1 MSCNYLDQS
10 CHGGTPE
17 QWKRCAA
24 RHGVECDM
32 LDFGWTHYPNSPF
45 GDVDICTHGVCRT
58 HGTNDDECKWCTPH
72 RILICGD
79 RNWTDVHPDE
89 KVLWF
94 REGQFDA
101 AKILSGEVCTVSLLD
116 SPGSIKPLYE
126 WSLSPDFPKLAGF
139 MIGDESRFRRIL
151 GVSKDGDNVIYEV
164 GRCARFDGQPTIRK
178 VVSG

>member
-58 HGTNDDECKWCTPH
+58 HGTNDDRCKWCTPH
-72 RILICGD
+72 RI
-79 RNWTDVHPDE
+79 
-89 KVLWF
+89 
-94 REGQFDA
+94 
-101 AKILSGEVCTVSLLD
+101 
-116 SPGSIKPLYE
+116 PGV
-126 WSLSPDFPKLAGF
+126 D
-139 MIGDESRFRRIL
+139 D
-151 GVSKDGDNVIYEV
+151 
-164 GRCARFDGQPTIRK
+164 QTTIRNAELSK
-178 VVSG
+178 GGNKSEF